1 MTGRKVTTM
10 KEQIDFEHTA
20 MVLGQTD
27 LDGWMNAPCSIAG
40 THKVRAPWWIKEEAK
55 RHAEQR

>member
-1 MTGRKVTTM
+1 MEG
-10 KEQIDFEHTA
+10 QIDFEHTA

-40 THKVRAPWWIKEEAK
+40 THKVRAPWWLKEEAK
-55 RHAEQR
+55 TNGEQR